1 MVPADQP
8 LNPYRRTMTAG
19 LAADA
24 TDQLSARLR
33 LTIPKP
39 HA

>member
-8 LNPYRRTMTAG
+8 LKPFRRTMTAG

-24 TDQLSARLR
+24 ADQLSARFR
-33 LTIPKP
+33 R
-39 HA
+39 AG